1 MGTKVFISWS
11 GDLSKRLAEA
21 LRRWLPCVLQNVEP
35 YFTPEDIKKGTRWSS
50 DITGELES
58 SDIGVICLTKS
69 NTTQPW
75 ILFEAGALSKRF
87 ERSKVCT
94 VLFDLEPTDV
104 TGPLTIFQATRFE
117 KADFKKLVKAI
128 NSAAQENKLDD
139 AVLDDVFDK
148 WWPDLEQKVQAIL
161 GDQTDDTPA
170 DTRTERDMLEELLE
184 LTRLQS
190 QGSNNQ
196 NSLAQAEVHS
206 TSDVKFVLKLLDRVL
221 RALGS
226 CQRVSDFDVRELIE
240 VMKRA
245 NIKTTVAAKRVDLWQ
260 AQLEAVNRLVDS
272 EATGQTGIPVRD
284 YSLREDTDSTSS
296 PTD

>member
-35 YFTPEDIKKGTRWSS
+35 YFTPEDIEKGTRWSS

-87 ERSKVCT
+87 EKSKVCT

-117 KADFKKLVKAI
+117 KADFKKLVKSI
-128 NSAAQENKLDD
+128 NAAVKENKLDD
-139 AVLDDVFDK
+139 AVLDDVFEK
-148 WWPDLEQKVQAIL
+148 WWPDLEQKVQTIL
-161 GDQTDDTPA
+161 GDQTDDTPTDA
-170 DTRTERDMLEELLE
+170 RSERDMLEELLE
-184 LTRLQS
+184 LTRLQTRGGGGPRS
-190 QGSNNQ
+190 PRQVELQ
-196 NSLAQAEVHS
+196 RMEAFQLLLRLILNSLRATADSAPRPAYSHS
-206 TSDVKFVLKLLDRVL
+206 FIS
-221 RALGS
+221 RA
-226 CQRVSDFDVRELIE
+226 CQRIGAASWEPMKEVDEILFLIDSIYE
-240 VMKRA
+240 
-245 NIKTTVAAKRVDLWQ
+245 
-260 AQLEAVNRLVDS
+260 RLVESPGLD
-272 EATGQTGIPVRD
+272 P
-284 YSLREDTDSTSS
+284 SLFRAKQPQESDTDSASTH
-296 PTD
+296 TD